1 MEQEMSGQT
10 HETERLLRRIR
21 ELQIEYEKQEKIK
34 EIAYKTLVE
43 KFEAA
48 QERII
53 ELETKYVKKE
63 GK

>member
-1 MEQEMSGQT
+1 MEHEMSGQT

-21 ELQIEYEKQEKIK
+21 ELQIEYEKQERLK

-53 ELETKYVKKE
+53 ELETKYLKKADE
-63 GK
+63 

>member
-21 ELQIEYEKQEKIK
+21 ELQIEYEKQEIIK
-34 EIAYKTLVE
+34 ETAYKTLIE

-53 ELETKYVKKE
+53 ELETKYLKNDGE
-63 GK
+63 

>member
-21 ELQIEYEKQEKIK
+21 ELQIEYEKQEKLK

-53 ELETKYVKKE
+53 ELETRHIKKDE
-63 GK
+63 E